1 MSARSNANA
10 RNPEQQQGAVDSLW
24 DGIVRSYS
32 EACKAIVQRDED
44 GNLVHVND
52 TQRFVMNLDLA
63 DRGMQVLVQTDP
75 REAMKLMTVLSDE
88 IGPSLLETILE
99 IAK

>member
-1 MSARSNANA
+1 MSARPNANA
-10 RNPEQQQGAVDSLW
+10 RNPEHQQGAVDSLW

-52 TQRFVMNLDLA
+52 TQRFVDNLNLA
-63 DRGMQVLVQTDP
+63 DRGMQVLAQTDP
-75 REAMKLMTVLSDE
+75 REAMRLMNQFQTVL
-88 IGPSLLETILE
+88 GPSLLDTILE
-99 IAK
+99 IAP